1 MMKSITANEQA
12 ERQQRVNF
20 ARGNVQLEGFTL
32 DAESECLIERY
43 IKGEIDGEELV
54 ELSLSSI
61 QEDFRVR
68 ENYKHG

>member
-1 MMKSITANEQA
+1 MKPFFVDEKT
-12 ERQQRVNF
+12 ERQQRVDF

-32 DAESECLIERY
+32 DAETEHLLERY
-43 IKGEIDGEELV
+43 TKGEIDGDELV

-68 ENYKHG
+68 EN